1 MLGAP
6 PVRSGVLG
14 RVWGAARLLCL
25 VNHQMVA
32 SSFHWVRMSGPA
44 RLFEGKEADF
54 VLAAEFSGNGIFL
67 FQDTF

>member
-1 MLGAP
+1 
-6 PVRSGVLG
+6 
-14 RVWGAARLLCL
+14 
-25 VNHQMVA
+25 MVA
-32 SSFHWVRMSGPA
+32 GSCHWVRMSGPA